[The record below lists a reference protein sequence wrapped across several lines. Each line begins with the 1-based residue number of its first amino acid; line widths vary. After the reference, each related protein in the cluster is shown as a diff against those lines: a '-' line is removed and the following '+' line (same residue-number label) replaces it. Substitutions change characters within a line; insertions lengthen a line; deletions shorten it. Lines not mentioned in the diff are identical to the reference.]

1 MKQFFLLLTLFV
13 FGCNQAPTDSTQTG
27 PPADQP
33 AATVETEPAGT
44 AGAVA
49 KMVTGKTWQ
58 SQADPDITMEIRDGR
73 MITMLKGAER
83 SESPFVTF
91 SQSCPGSKAAGEGMS
106 GGFLC
111 CMTLATKIT
120 THYLVLTAE
129 TNKFEYIQD
138 NAPDAKPEVFT
149 LLKADE

>member
-1 MKQFFLLLTLFV
+1 MKPFLFLFV
-13 FGCNQAPTDSTQTG
+13 LLAFGCNQAPTDSNQTV

-33 AATVETEPAGT
+33 ATTDETTPSGA

-58 SQADPDITMEIRDGR
+58 SQANPDITMEIRDGR
-73 MITMLKGAER
+73 MITMLKGAAR
-83 SESPFVTF
+83 TESPFVEF
-91 SQSCPGSKAAGEGMS
+91 SQSCPDSKAPGEGMNA
-106 GGFLC
+106 GFLC
-111 CMTLATKIT
+111 CMTLATKLT

-149 LLKADE
+149 LLKTE